1 MKHYLRLM
9 LGRKSSYAAECF
21 ASQYIGVNF
30 DINEDLTDQLPDDWR
45 TFNIEFIPK
54 FIDIHPEKSK
64 VAAGLACGA
73 VWTVAKGLCEG
84 DVVLCPNGEG
94 RYHIGEITGGY
105 QFYPNT
111 NLPHRRPVRW
121 YDQKIDRSDMSSGLK
136 NSTGSVGTVSA
147 VDRYSEEIDLLIG
160 GVKQSVIYSTDETI
174 EDPAIFV
181 LEKHLE
187 DFLVANWSQT
197 QLGQEY
203 DIFQE
208 DGEIKGQQYPTDT
221 GYMDILAI
229 SKDKSKLL
237 VVELKKGRASDAV
250 VGQIQRY
257 MGYVKEELAEDNQSV
272 QGVIIALEDDIRIK
286 RALVV
291 APNIKFLKYQISF
304 KLI

>member
-9 LGRKSSYAAECF
+9 LGRKSIYAAECF
-21 ASQYIGVNF
+21 ANNYIGIDF
-30 DINEDLTDQLPDDWR
+30 GINEDLTDQLPDDWR
-45 TFNIEFIPK
+45 TFNKEFIPK

-64 VAAGLACGA
+64 VAAGLACA
-73 VWTVAKGLCEG
+73 ALWSVAKFLCES
-84 DVVLCPNGEG
+84 DIVLCPNGEG
-94 RYHIGEITGGY
+94 RYYIGEIIGGY
-105 QFYPNT
+105 QYYPNT
-111 NLPHRRPVRW
+111 ALPHRRPVRW
-121 YDQKIDRSDMSSGLK
+121 LEQKIDRSDMSSDLQKSCASGTLCDLK
-136 NSTGSVGTVSA
+136 AYT
-147 VDRYSEEIDLLIG
+147 EEINQLIG

-257 MGYVKEELAEDNQSV
+257 MGYVKEELAEENQTV

-291 APNIKFLKYQISF
+291 APNIKFLKYQINF
-304 KLI
+304 NMV